1 MKSKRYL
8 TTHEIDKL
16 KEKDFASRLKQA
28 NLTSKNFITVFVK
41 NVYFDDKL
49 KKLNKNITLNKTRNV
64 EFKNKQDDL
73 PKKIKL
79 ISINRLTEDLINKY
93 SILHGAKYFSSDG
106 LQNYLVFVSAR
117 HVGFHTNHGKV
128 RGNVQEC
135 QKKVLKTHILQT
147 LVLLQS

>member
-28 NLTSKNFITVFVK
+28 NLTSKNFITVIVK

-49 KKLNKNITLNKTRNV
+49 KNLNKNVTLNKTRNV

-73 PKKIKL
+73 PKK
-79 ISINRLTEDLINKY
+79 N
-93 SILHGAKYFSSDG
+93 
-106 LQNYLVFVSAR
+106 
-117 HVGFHTNHGKV
+117 
-128 RGNVQEC
+128 
-135 QKKVLKTHILQT
+135 
-147 LVLLQS
+147 